1 MSFFGFL
8 KNNASKEVEGFENL
22 QKRIDIKSNYLQ
34 SAFLCFSE
42 LSNTLKD
49 FTKQIIHYN
58 TKFTSLIKSP
68 EEQAIHETCKL
79 VYQKLI
85 NDLEQNN
92 NLISDYISNFNRL
105 LKKFNEEKNAYQN
118 LKGIKKDLEE
128 EKIKL
133 SKNKE
138 AYHKSGKEAEKKI
151 KVFVTNNIQNLS
163 NLSSDL
169 KNELNNI
176 ALNPIKTLD
185 NYSTSVAKVNYL
197 ITKYN
202 NLQNMLYSIL
212 PDLGNE
218 DGVFFFRLVKLYFN
232 CLENCQ
238 KYLNLNEKQM
248 NNSKTVESNSTL
260 KILIEENE
268 NKRQY
273 EKEVKLIQYQTDI
286 NFYKCKDRKEFDI
299 CANTIDTINKYINK
313 YMFVNYDYQKALKNY
328 EEVVLVRNLFE
339 EKEEISEETT
349 KKFLDSLDDAS
360 IHHSVFVIL
369 NQLGANKEFQKSK
382 SLIKCLG
389 KGFNKLL
396 EYAEKNKL
404 YDYAKDILMISQ
416 TYFYIGENKKDKIYL
431 LEKIKNNKWLKNPEF
446 WREFI
451 KSVIHT
457 ELDLLEKYTNF
468 PIIRLNIKERMTDEI
483 KSKLNDVVF
492 SKIMSHFTNMMFFI
506 EDKKIVLQVVDEFIK
521 KYDYLSDSNLNN
533 LYDIISKDK
542 EEIEKLRKEY
552 SQNLKDNLIEND
564 KNIEKEE
571 KIKEEEKEKN
581 QSLKENIENDKN
593 LENKEEIKEEE
604 EEKEKNQPLKDNS
617 METYKNIEKEE
628 KVKEE
633 EEEKK
638 ESEDKEEKIEKI

>member
-1 MSFFGFL
+1 MNFFGFL
-8 KNNASKEVEGFENL
+8 KPNVLKDLEGFENL
-22 QKRIDIKSNYLQ
+22 QKRVNEKSSYLE
-34 SAFLCFSE
+34 SAFQCFSE
-42 LSNTLKD
+42 LSKSLKD
-49 FTKQIIHYN
+49 FIKQMIFLN
-58 TKFTSLIKSP
+58 TKFTAIKKSP
-68 EEQAIHETCKL
+68 EEQPIHETCKL

-92 NLISDYISNFNRL
+92 NLIGEYITNLDSL
-105 LKKFNEEKNAYQN
+105 LKMFNEEKNIYDN
-118 LKGIKKDLEE
+118 LKRIKKDLDE

-313 YMFVNYDYQKALKNY
+313 YMFVNYD
-328 EEVVLVRNLFE
+328 
-339 EKEEISEETT
+339 
-349 KKFLDSLDDAS
+349 
-360 IHHSVFVIL
+360 
-369 NQLGANKEFQKSK
+369 
-382 SLIKCLG
+382 
-389 KGFNKLL
+389 
-396 EYAEKNKL
+396 
-404 YDYAKDILMISQ
+404 
-416 TYFYIGENKKDKIYL
+416 
-431 LEKIKNNKWLKNPEF
+431 
-446 WREFI
+446 
-451 KSVIHT
+451 
-457 ELDLLEKYTNF
+457 
-468 PIIRLNIKERMTDEI
+468 
-483 KSKLNDVVF
+483 
-492 SKIMSHFTNMMFFI
+492 
-506 EDKKIVLQVVDEFIK
+506 
-521 KYDYLSDSNLNN
+521 
-533 LYDIISKDK
+533 
-542 EEIEKLRKEY
+542 
-552 SQNLKDNLIEND
+552 
-564 KNIEKEE
+564 
-571 KIKEEEKEKN
+571 
-581 QSLKENIENDKN
+581 
-593 LENKEEIKEEE
+593 
-604 EEKEKNQPLKDNS
+604 
-617 METYKNIEKEE
+617 
-628 KVKEE
+628 
-633 EEEKK
+633 
-638 ESEDKEEKIEKI
+638 